1 MPEEK
6 KAEWSE
12 WGRFTLTA
20 LGGVLVGIVTS
31 ILWLSDVAHKA
42 DAADAENTKQDAALV
57 QSRDIAGDMRL
68 AIARLIAFQETQDA
82 RIKALEARPR

>member
-1 MPEEK
+1 MTDEK

-12 WGRFTLTA
+12 WSRFTLTA

-42 DAADAENTKQDAALV
+42 EGANADNAKQDAALV
-57 QSRDIAGDMRL
+57 KLTDIAGDMRL
-68 AIARLIAFQETQDA
+68 AITRLVAFQEAQDA